1 MKVSISIPDELFVDA
16 ERLAQRSKTTRSQ
29 FYARALAEFVA
40 RHDDDYLTELLN
52 QAYDDPSRI
61 ADRSAD
67 LFVSKTANKELRN
80 TTW

>member
-1 MKVSISIPDELFVDA
+1 MKVAISIPDELFVDA

-52 QAYDDPSRI
+52 QAYDDSSSSVDP
-61 ADRSAD
+61 
-67 LFVSKTANKELRN
+67 FVFKAANKTLRN
-80 TTW
+80 TKW